1 MRGARRE
8 YQVLSLLEDQVVS
21 SGLKP
26 LHRVHP
32 HPPLITTL
40 STTSLHHHQATW
52 APSVYTKLS
61 GEAVVFSIKVIHA
74 MSRRGLPSTAALIM
88 L

>member
-1 MRGARRE
+1 MF
-8 YQVLSLLEDQVVS
+8 SPLEVQVVS
-21 SGLKP
+21 RGLKP
-26 LHRVHP
+26 LHRIHP
-32 HPPLITTL
+32 HSPLITNL

-52 APSVYTKLS
+52 APSAHTKLS

-88 L
+88 P

>member
-1 MRGARRE
+1 MF
-8 YQVLSLLEDQVVS
+8 SPLEVRPCIA
-21 SGLKP
+21 GLKP

-52 APSVYTKLS
+52 APSVHTKLS

-74 MSRRGLPSTAALIM
+74 MFRRGLPSTAALIM